1 MNRVCHEQYQSCQST
16 ILLPCNSY
24 NTLLT
29 TLTSHMH
36 LHNLLIAT
44 VQSELM
50 ELSAIVSQDREKKY
64 IPLVCLSQSQTHN
77 SPVHHP
83 EGLPPTEYRYRAE
96 HSPHPAHSPAI
107 PTPSL
112 RRWQK
117 HRCLCLS
124 R

>member
-50 ELSAIVSQDREKKY
+50 ELSAIVSQD
-64 IPLVCLSQSQTHN
+64 
-77 SPVHHP
+77 
-83 EGLPPTEYRYRAE
+83 
-96 HSPHPAHSPAI
+96 
-107 PTPSL
+107 
-112 RRWQK
+112 
-117 HRCLCLS
+117 
-124 R
+124 